1 MKRLLVISALIS
13 LLFGCNDEA
22 YESNTGPS
30 NNNPGGTI
38 TDNFLTIG
46 SGSYWIYDVQSSSEN
61 SADMEFTAQDSIY
74 VLQTSGNMFTL
85 GANDGNLANGSMN
98 GILTNGTHNISATTL
113 TFDGNLQLPDTFSDL
128 GIDNDLGLSGLVL
141 YDLESNDDD
150 IMFTDAGNA
159 SETLDLEGNEIPI
172 EVSYEVTTRKVNFH
186 DSKTLNNTTY
196 NNVFEGM
203 LTISVGVNGT
213 IDLGLFTQNVDFLEP
228 QNILETTY
236 YYAENIGLVRA
247 QSTLGFSLSSQ
258 LTSLLQLAN
267 IPIEFPTSLMVENVE
282 ELNNYFVD

>member
-1 MKRLLVISALIS
+1 MKRLLVIFTSIS

-22 YESNTGPS
+22 YESGSETS
-30 NNNPGGTI
+30 DNNPGGTT
-38 TDNFLTIG
+38 TDNFLAIA

-61 SADMEFTAQDSIY
+61 SPDMEFTAQDSIY
-74 VLQTSGNMFTL
+74 VSQTNGNMFTL
-85 GANDGNLANGSMN
+85 AANNGNLANGSMN
-98 GILTNGTHNISATTL
+98 GILTNGTQNTSATTL
-113 TFDGNLQLPDTFSDL
+113 TFDGSLELPDTFSDIGL
-128 GIDNDLGLSGLVL
+128 DDDLGLSGLVL
-141 YDLESNDDD
+141 YDLESDNND

-159 SETLDLEGNEIPI
+159 TETLDLEGNQIPI
-172 EVSYEVTTRKVNFH
+172 EVSYEITTKKVNFH
-186 DSKTLNNTTY
+186 DSKTLNNTVY

-247 QSTLGFSLSSQ
+247 QSTQGFALSSQ
-258 LTSLLQLAN
+258 LTALLQLAN
-267 IPIEFPTSLMVENVE
+267 IPLEFPTSLMVENVE
-282 ELNNYFVD
+282 ELSDYFVE